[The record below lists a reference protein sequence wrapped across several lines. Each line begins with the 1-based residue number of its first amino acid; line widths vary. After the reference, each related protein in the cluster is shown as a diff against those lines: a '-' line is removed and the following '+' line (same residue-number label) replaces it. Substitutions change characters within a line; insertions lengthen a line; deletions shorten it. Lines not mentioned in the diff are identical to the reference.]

1 MKRKT
6 AFDRGVKVMS
16 YKTLLVSLNEIERL
30 DAVLGVAA
38 SLAGAQKSHVLGLYV
53 IPAPAVYPAVGPYV
67 VPEVFDG
74 LTRYF
79 EEQSKGARRKFEA
92 VMKRH
97 GLSFQWLEVKALTSA
112 ISDTVSEMGRIA
124 DLVVVSETN
133 RDGRNGVELDFVEN
147 IILGV
152 GRPVLILPRSATA
165 DFDPA
170 IVLCGYNGSKEAAR
184 AVHDAVPLLKNAKD
198 VRLLWV
204 DPAKELETGALPGAD
219 MVECLRRHGV
229 KASAESL
236 PSNGLNP
243 AEAIMAQARE
253 TGAGVVVMGAYGHSR
268 IREFV
273 LGGATRHALSAMT
286 MPLLVSH

>member
-1 MKRKT
+1 
-6 AFDRGVKVMS
+6 MS

-30 DAVLGVAA
+30 DAVLGLAA

-79 EEQSKGARRKFEA
+79 EEQSKGARRKFEST
-92 VMKRH
+92 MKRH
-97 GLSFQWLEVKALTSA
+97 ELSFQWLEVKALTSA
-112 ISDTVSEMGRIA
+112 ISDTVSEMGRVA

-152 GRPVLILPRSATA
+152 GRPVLILPRSTAA

-170 IVLCGYNGSKEAAR
+170 IIMCGYNGSKEAAR
-184 AVHDAVPLLKNAKD
+184 AVYDAIPLLKKAKD
-198 VRLLWV
+198 VRLIWV
-204 DPAKELETGALPGAD
+204 DPARELETGALPGAE
-219 MVECLRRHGV
+219 MVESLRRHGV

-236 PSNGLNP
+236 PAHGRNP

-253 TGAGVVVMGAYGHSR
+253 MGAGLVVMGAYGHSR

-286 MPLLVSH
+286 TPLLVSH

>member
-1 MKRKT
+1 
-6 AFDRGVKVMS
+6 MS
-16 YKTLLVSLNEIERL
+16 YRTLLISLNEIERL
-30 DAVLGVAA
+30 DAIIGIAA

-79 EEQSKGARRKFEA
+79 EEQSKGAKRKFESA
-92 VMKRH
+92 MNARE
-97 GLSFQWLEVKALTSA
+97 LSFQWLEVKALTSA
-112 ISDTVSEMGRIA
+112 ISDTVSEMGRAA
-124 DLVVVSETN
+124 DLVILSEAN

-152 GRPVLILPRSATA
+152 GRPVLILPRSAA
-165 DFDPA
+165 AELDPA
-170 IVLCGYNGSKEAAR
+170 IVVCGYNGSKEAAR
-184 AVHDAVPLLKNAKD
+184 AVHDALPILKKARN

-204 DPAKELETGALPGAD
+204 DPARELEAGALPGAD
-219 MVECLRRHGV
+219 MAESLRRHGV

-236 PSNGLNP
+236 PSQGLNP
-243 AEAIMAQARE
+243 AEAIMTQARE

-273 LGGATRHALSAMT
+273 LGGATRHALATMT

>member
-1 MKRKT
+1 
-6 AFDRGVKVMS
+6 MS

-30 DAVLGVAA
+30 DAVLSITAA
-38 SLAGAQKSHVLGLYV
+38 LAGTQKSHVVGLYV

-79 EEQSKGARRKFEA
+79 EEQSRGARRKFEA
-92 VMKRH
+92 AMKARE
-97 GLSFQWLEVKALTSA
+97 LSCQWLEVKALTSA
-112 ISDTVSEMGRIA
+112 ISDTVSGMGRAA
-124 DLVVVSETN
+124 DLVILSETN

-152 GRPVLILPRSATA
+152 GRPVLILPRSASA
-165 DFDPA
+165 EFDA
-170 IVLCGYNGSKEAAR
+170 SAVVCGYNGSKEAAR
-184 AVHDAVPLLKNAKD
+184 AVYDALPILKQAKR

-204 DPAKELETGALPGAD
+204 DPARELEPGALPGAD
-219 MVECLRRHGV
+219 MAESLRRHDV
-229 KASAESL
+229 VVFAESL
-236 PSNGLNP
+236 PSHGLNP

-253 TGAGVVVMGAYGHSR
+253 QGAGLVVMGAYGHSR

-273 LGGATRHALSAMT
+273 LGGATRHALATMT